1 MGMEDLFLKLMNHL
15 RFLNAL
21 MMIDV
26 NVTTAATPAMIQ
38 YNPRSPKAPDGGEP
52 RGTLVEVSSNVKF
65 RQMLPK

>member
-1 MGMEDLFLKLMNHL
+1 MCVEDLFLKLMNHL

-38 YNPRSPKAPDGGEP
+38 YNPRSPKAPGGGEP
-52 RGTLVEVSSNVKF
+52 RGTLVEVSAIEKF
-65 RQMLPK
+65 SQWWPK